1 MINDDTVAM
10 FFTWTTYG
18 TWLPGDKRGHVSNK
32 LRPTGGF
39 EQKQNR
45 PETPYATGDDYT
57 QQRARNLQT
66 WPTVWL
72 SEPEAMVVAKSLVEL
87 SEKREWMILRA
98 AVMSNHVHV
107 VLTECPIDG
116 PAVRRILKGVTQSDL
131 SKSVGQSRRWW
142 TTGGSDR
149 MRRGE
154 RSILETIRYTA
165 GQAGILAE
173 VVENRVILKDGG
185 E

>member
-72 SEPEAMVVAKSLVEL
+72 S
-87 SEKREWMILRA
+87 
-98 AVMSNHVHV
+98 
-107 VLTECPIDG
+107 
-116 PAVRRILKGVTQSDL
+116 
-131 SKSVGQSRRWW
+131 
-142 TTGGSDR
+142 
-149 MRRGE
+149 
-154 RSILETIRYTA
+154 
-165 GQAGILAE
+165 
-173 VVENRVILKDGG
+173 
-185 E
+185 